1 VAVGLAGAERDDTL
15 ALLFLCC
22 HPVLSPPA
30 QLALTLRAVGGLT
43 TAQIA
48 AAFFVPET
56 TITKR
61 IVRAKQRIRDAGA
74 RFELPAQPQ
83 RTERLGVVLQVLYL
97 IFNEGYTASSG
108 PVLQRTDLIAEAIR
122 RPVPAPGRDRR
133 AARRGPHRRGHR
145 LAADPRAL

>member
-22 HPVLSPPA
+22 HPVLSPPS